1 MIDTFGLKNIWVK
14 PLSAFGTPTVGDGF
28 WANASEAENISS
40 TGWKELGDVFED
52 SASLSEDEQSKE
64 SFKSETSARKITIY
78 GKAGDLSMNLE
89 LMSPDLELMARYFGG
104 TVVTGAN
111 GKKSWKRPANF
122 SAKPFAFMVL
132 AENGLML
139 KCSQVAIAPRL
150 GMDYT
155 ETGILKVPLSISLID
170 EVEYTEDTT
179 SPMYSN

>member
-1 MIDTFGLKNIWVK
+1 
-14 PLSAFGTPTVGDGF
+14 
-28 WANASEAENISS
+28 
-40 TGWKELGDVFED
+40 
-52 SASLSEDEQSKE
+52 
-64 SFKSETSARKITIY
+64 
-78 GKAGDLSMNLE
+78 
-89 LMSPDLELMARYFGG
+89 MSPDLELMARYFGG